1 MKLCRRRGSVKWEI
15 GFAKNEM
22 FAFDVIL
29 SVAGGCAYPR
39 FTLGGSWHWLDINDI
54 ANTND
59 VTKDIVRKIG
69 FTVLQTLPY
78 HVFLFFSFENSSDQ
92 YSLRIMREFLHTCE
106 ILRKY
111 IIFKRNE
118 LKVVWRRW
126 GLSVSSQNEV
136 VLILNTKLIFE
147 TSLDSP
153 DNHPH
158 FILPIL
164 LPLHYLKRKKK
175 ERK

>member
-1 MKLCRRRGSVKWEI
+1 MAL
-15 GFAKNEM
+15 
-22 FAFDVIL
+22 
-29 SVAGGCAYPR
+29 AG
-39 FTLGGSWHWLDINDI
+39 HNDI

-118 LKVVWRRW
+118 LKVV
-126 GLSVSSQNEV
+126 
-136 VLILNTKLIFE
+136 
-147 TSLDSP
+147 
-153 DNHPH
+153 
-158 FILPIL
+158 
-164 LPLHYLKRKKK
+164 
-175 ERK
+175 